1 MHGDLR
7 NLRRVSILAGI
18 ALLFILGAYGPTSA
32 LAESVGQVKARKH
45 PSYQVFAAK
54 LKLPAIAVL
63 ETNTIQIGGQTRFE
77 LTSLAQM
84 PAGQRQAVAE
94 GLEVPLAVVNQF
106 FFHQDGDL
114 AEASAA
120 NNFAA
125 QLRATVVDYHFLQD
139 WWTRFSPPPQWQTLK
154 LDALESLQAGQLA
167 KVWELYLTL
176 PRPAP
181 PKNLRSE

>member
-1 MHGDLR
+1 MKIGITT
-7 NLRRVSILAGI
+7 LRRASILAEI
-18 ALLFILGAYGPTSA
+18 ALLLILGANAASSA
-32 LAESVGQVKARKH
+32 MAESADQVKARKH

-63 ETNTIQIGGQTRFE
+63 ETNTIQIGEQTRFE

-94 GLEVPLAVVNQF
+94 GLAVPLAVVNEF
-106 FFHQDGDL
+106 FSRQEGNL
-114 AEASAA
+114 NEAGAA
-120 NNFAA
+120 SNFAA
-125 QLRATVVDYHFLQD
+125 QLRATAVDYHFLQD
-139 WWTRFSPPPQWQTLK
+139 WWTRFSPPPQWQPLK